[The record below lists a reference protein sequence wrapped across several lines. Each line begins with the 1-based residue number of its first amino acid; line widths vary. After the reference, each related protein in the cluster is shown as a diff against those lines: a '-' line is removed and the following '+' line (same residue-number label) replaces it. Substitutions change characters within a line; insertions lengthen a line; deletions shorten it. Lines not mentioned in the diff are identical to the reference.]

1 MTRITIATALV
12 TLCLAGAAQE
22 PAPSLEVGLATTTIT
37 PQGPVYMAGFAS
49 RTEQSTGVYGE
60 LQATCVVLDD
70 GATRLGLMAIDIIG
84 VGPVQIADIRQAA
97 AEVGIAPECMMVNSS
112 HTHCGPIFERNGD
125 FPEMFKTRT
134 CGLVAAA
141 VADLRPATVQYTL
154 SSCTMGIS
162 RRGLDAE
169 GKASWR
175 PAVDRA
181 MDPDVPVLRIVAR
194 DGTTR
199 VLLFGYAC
207 HPTTVGGLQV
217 GPDYPM
223 YARALLSDAFPGC
236 VPVFLQGCGGDIK
249 PRSLTAAGRFDYESH
264 DNLRELGHEL
274 GRAVLAGLC
283 TGPAAVAGP
292 LAGAAAMVAAPMK
305 KDPSRTSGIEVQ
317 ALRIG
322 DLYLVGI
329 EGEVCCGIGLRLKS
343 ELAGRRAWVCG
354 YTNRRVGYIPAAA
367 SFPEGGY
374 EVDCARH
381 AAEAEHLLVAKAT
394 ELVEELSDL
403 PAAIAPH
410 TEGDPTQ

>member
-1 MTRITIATALV
+1 MPRTLIAALF
-12 TLCLAGAAQE
+12 LAICLASAAQE
-22 PAPSLEVGLATTTIT
+22 PAPSLKVGLATTTIT

-49 RTEQSTGVYGE
+49 RTERSTGVYGE
-60 LQATCVVLDD
+60 LEASCIVLDD
-70 GATRLGLMAIDIIG
+70 GTMRLGLMAIDIIG
-84 VGPVQIADIRQAA
+84 VGPVQVADIRQAA
-97 AEVGIAPECMMVNSS
+97 AEAGIAPECMMVNSS

-125 FPEMFKTRT
+125 FPEVFRTRT

-141 VADLRPATVQYTL
+141 VADLRPATLQYTL

-181 MDPDVPVLRIVAR
+181 MDPDVPVLRVVGEDGAAR
-194 DGTTR
+194 A
-199 VLLFGYAC
+199 LLFGYAC
-207 HPTTVGGLQV
+207 HPTTIGGLQV

-223 YARALLSDAFPGC
+223 HARELVSAALPGC
-236 VPVFLQGCGGDIK
+236 LPVFLQGCGGDIK
-249 PRSLTAAGRFDYESH
+249 PRSLTAAGRFDYDSH

-283 TGPAAVAGP
+283 ARPAAVTGP
-292 LAGAAAMVAAPMK
+292 LGGLVGIVAAPMK
-305 KDPSRTSGIEVQ
+305 KDPSRTSDIEVQ
-317 ALRIG
+317 VLRIG

-329 EGEVCCGIGLRLKS
+329 EGEVCCEIGLRLKR

-394 ELVEELSDL
+394 ALVERLSSL
-403 PAAIAPH
+403 PATIAPH